1 MEKRHLD
8 LAVALRHEL
17 HRHPELAGRETW
29 TKKRLIDFLRQH
41 SSLDIVDRGSWF
53 YARYRAG
60 KDRPNI
66 AFRADFDAL
75 PIDETISLPYGSQ
88 CPGVAHKCGH
98 DGHSAS
104 LAGFALDVSEQ
115 GADKN
120 IYFVFQH
127 AEETVQGGF
136 ECAALMDEEAIA
148 EVFAYHNVPGMP
160 ARSIAVMDDTASC
173 GSTGM
178 IITLTGVPAHASQ
191 PEDGRNPCFAIA
203 EIIDSIPA
211 FIDPAR
217 YRGLVLCT
225 IIGINAGQEAFG
237 MSASEGRLMLTIR
250 GQFDSELEE
259 LKRKIERKTAEE
271 AERHGLTCGFEF
283 RDSVP
288 ALHNHR
294 ESAAKVRRAARRLGF
309 TTLEP
314 GAPARGSED
323 FAWYTRRT
331 RGAMFWVGAG
341 EGRAPIHTA
350 QFDFNDEIIP
360 TVVDLYR
367 ALADEPCQAE
377 IGAIGEIGA

>member
-17 HRHPELAGRETW
+17 HQHPELAYQELW
-29 TKKRLIDFLRQH
+29 TKERLISFLHHH
-41 SSLDIVDRGSWF
+41 SSLEVVDRGHWF
-53 YARYRAG
+53 YAQYRAG

-75 PIDETISLPYGSQ
+75 PIDETISLPYGSRI
-88 CPGVAHKCGH
+88 PGVAHKCGH
-98 DGHSAS
+98 DGHSAC
-104 LAGFALDVSEQ
+104 LAGFALDVNDH

-136 ECAALMDEEAIA
+136 ECALLMEEEHIA

-160 ARSIAVMDDTASC
+160 VHSIAVADDIASC

-178 IITLTGVPAHASQ
+178 IITLTGIPAHASQ

-203 EIIDSIPA
+203 EIINSIPA
-211 FIDPAR
+211 FTDPAG

-225 IIGINAGQEAFG
+225 IIRIDAGKEAFG
-237 MSASEGRLMLTIR
+237 MSASEGRLLLTIR
-250 GQFDSELEE
+250 SQFDIELEE
-259 LKRKIERKTAEE
+259 LRKRIEEKTREKAE
-271 AERHGLTCGFEF
+271 HYGLKYGFDF

-294 ESAAKVRRAARRLGF
+294 ESAAKVRGAARRLGLS
-309 TTLEP
+309 TLEVD
-314 GAPARGSED
+314 GPARGSED
-323 FAWYTRRT
+323 FAWYTKRT

-341 EGRAPIHTA
+341 EERSPIHSPE
-350 QFDFNDEIIP
+350 FDFNDEIIP

-367 ALADEPCQAE
+367 ALADEP
-377 IGAIGEIGA
+377 GETEGDKTRS

>member
-17 HRHPELAGRETW
+17 HHHPELACRETW
-29 TKKRLIDFLRQH
+29 TKRHLIGFLHQH
-41 SSLDIVDRGSWF
+41 SSLEVVDKGYWF

-60 KDRPNI
+60 KDRPAI

-75 PIDETISLPYGSQ
+75 PIDETITLPYGSQ
-88 CPGVAHKCGH
+88 FPGVAHKCGH

-104 LAGFALDVSEQ
+104 LAGFALDVSKH

-136 ECAALMDEEAIA
+136 ECAPLMEEEGIA
-148 EVFAYHNVPGMP
+148 EVFACHNVPGMP
-160 ARSIAVMDDTASC
+160 VHSIAVMDGIASC

-178 IITLTGVPAHASQ
+178 IISLKGIPAHASQ

-203 EIIDSIPA
+203 EIIGSINA
-211 FIDPAR
+211 FIEPSQ

-225 IIGINAGQEAFG
+225 VIGINAGKEAFG

-250 GQFDSELEE
+250 SQFDSELED
-259 LKRKIERKTAEE
+259 LKQKIEGKTREE
-271 AERHGLTCGFEF
+271 AARYGLECSFDF
-283 RDSVP
+283 CDSVP
-288 ALHNHR
+288 ALHNHS
-294 ESAAKVRRAARRLGF
+294 ESAARVHRAARQLGF
-309 TTLEP
+309 TTVEV
-314 GAPARGSED
+314 GSPARGSED
-323 FAWYTRRT
+323 FAWYTKRT

-341 EGRAPIHTA
+341 EGRSPIHTA

-360 TVVDLYR
+360 TVADLYR
-367 ALADEPCQAE
+367 ALADDPL
-377 IGAIGEIGA
+377 